1 VPGASSPGAPGPVP
15 SPVLPPSGS
24 RVPRRLKPIVLV
36 AVLAALGSGRV
47 VSSGTEVRLDGGRVI
62 VQATSVPLIDV
73 LSRFSQAT
81 GAKIVYD
88 AGKPRQLVTVAID
101 AASQAE
107 ALAQLLEGQGLSYAV
122 RLDSTGQGVD
132 MLFLMSKGQSA
143 SASAASAPAAPPPS
157 RREMADV
164 EERIE
169 NPIENDPGV
178 VEGQEPTDN
187 PDQGQ
192 PIIPILELDPT
203 QGNPAPGAAPPTA
216 PGAAGPQTAP
226 QFPFATPWQPAMP
239 AFPQAAS
246 YPAWR

>member
-1 VPGASSPGAPGPVP
+1 VP
-15 SPVLPPSGS
+15 SLVLPPSGS
-24 RVPRRLKPIVLV
+24 RVPRRLKTVVLV
-36 AVLAALGSGRV
+36 AVLASVGSGRV
-47 VSSGTEVRLDGGRVI
+47 VSSGTEVRLDGGRVV
-62 VQATSVPLIDV
+62 VQATSVPLIEV

-143 SASAASAPAAPPPS
+143 SASAASAAAAPPS
-157 RREMADV
+157 ARREMGDV

-178 VEGQEPTDN
+178 VEGQEAADN

-203 QGNPAPGAAPPTA
+203 VVNPAPGAPPPPA
-216 PGAAGPQTAP
+216 PGGAAP
-226 QFPFATPWQPAMP
+226 QMGPRIPFATPWQPAMP
-239 AFPQAAS
+239 TFPQAAS